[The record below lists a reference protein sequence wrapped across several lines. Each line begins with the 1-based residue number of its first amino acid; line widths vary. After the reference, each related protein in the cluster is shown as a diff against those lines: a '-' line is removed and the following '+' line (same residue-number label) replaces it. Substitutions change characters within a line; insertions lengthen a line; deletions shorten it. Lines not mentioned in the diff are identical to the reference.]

1 MRANSSSS
9 SSRGSQDCGD
19 PQQGEHQGTGGGCH
33 RSPAQPSAPSRRVP
47 APAATLPSAFLQ
59 FLATR
64 EPQKRNL
71 IRINSHSPR
80 EAEPDV
86 RSELRPRIARGTAA
100 ARSAFRGHH
109 HQSFCIFFFFSPIV
123 SGSFRGLLPAPG
135 SGAVS
140 PAVLPGTEH
149 PADGEHQSPPRSP
162 RTSPLLFPSGSFCRN
177 FGEPRRS
184 RWVAVNSCSTLLLS
198 GTSVRGFNYCE

>member
-1 MRANSSSS
+1 MRANGSRSGSGGSSG
-9 SSRGSQDCGD
+9 GSQERRD
-19 PQQGEHQGTGGGCH
+19 PQQGEHHGTGGGWH
-33 RSPAQPSAPSRRVP
+33 RSPAQPSAPSRRMP

-64 EPQKRNL
+64 EPQKRNR

-80 EAEPDV
+80 EAEPDA

-109 HQSFCIFFFFSPIV
+109 HQSFCIFFFFFFPPLFQALFEDCCQHLARELSAQL
-123 SGSFRGLLPAPG
+123 F
-135 SGAVS
+135 S
-140 PAVLPGTEH
+140 PAQSAQLMGNTRTR
-149 PADGEHQSPPRSP
+149 SPPRSP

-177 FGEPRRS
+177 FGEP
-184 RWVAVNSCSTLLLS
+184 
-198 GTSVRGFNYCE
+198 

>member
-109 HQSFCIFFFFSPIV
+109 HQSFCIFFFFPPLFQALFEDCCQHLARELSAQLFSPAQ
-123 SGSFRGLLPAPG
+123 STQLMGNTRALLARPAPLRSCSPRAPSAGILG
-135 SGAVS
+135 SPEG
-140 PAVLPGTEH
+140 
-149 PADGEHQSPPRSP
+149 ADGWQ
-162 RTSPLLFPSGSFCRN
+162 
-177 FGEPRRS
+177 
-184 RWVAVNSCSTLLLS
+184 
-198 GTSVRGFNYCE
+198 